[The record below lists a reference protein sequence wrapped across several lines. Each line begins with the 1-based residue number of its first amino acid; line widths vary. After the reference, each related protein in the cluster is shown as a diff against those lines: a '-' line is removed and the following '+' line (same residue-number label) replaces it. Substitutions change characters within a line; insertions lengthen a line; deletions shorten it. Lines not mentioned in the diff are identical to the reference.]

1 MANLEPVKIEI
12 LLRET
17 ISKGMQEAIQSFKDT
32 EDGAKNASAAIKKSI
47 AEEQQHIKAVTADLK
62 YYTQLQKE
70 ANTPSAKAAAGLYP
84 WEKGNNKEANLGV
97 IQSNKE
103 LAASKANL
111 IKLQNEQINGN
122 KKEEG
127 SQGGMIAGL
136 GKWAIGLASVTGA
149 LAIGKSI
156 MESFEPT
163 AHALEQGI
171 AAASSATGYFF
182 KTIASGDWSNFN
194 DGMQIAI
201 KGAIEYVNKMEEVN
215 NLANQDK
222 IQSAEFD
229 KKIAQE
235 REKTYDKGSGNNQER
250 LGAYQNMIGFTEQK
264 FDGLI
269 ETASL
274 KYKAL
279 LDKASSDTGGK
290 TSTDEIDTFISKYRS
305 LQDMLEEGE
314 KYNKLAGVKLTTT
327 QQGFNPTI
335 GNEKQYAAAQTALK
349 AMGEEGRKA
358 GEKAFNIGKII
369 FPVRDALA
377 DVKAKLIG
385 LEASKEQGNTFV
397 KRSMGALENKMK
409 LDAVAAAKKAKED
422 AELDNRIKA
431 TAELLKNA
439 NDGERDAI
447 AKRLV
452 LLEQE
457 KKLIEWK
464 NEAAKAMAANKPLK
478 PIGADTALGAIREAA
493 KASGIDLDK
502 LKLKDTDLEV
512 DKIKRGNSAR
522 EAEANRLR
530 KKYNIEDKKDTK
542 ELAENYYAVADAADM
557 LSNAIGDSNAGLAD
571 MLKGVGSVAG
581 QMGNL
586 VKAGAFD
593 KMGEDGMSQG
603 DAISSAVSGTT
614 QLIGIVVGAAAER
627 KRVMEEYYAS
637 IIAQQQQYNLLLN
650 DQLRLNSDINGSVFF
665 TNYEGKLNDSTKAFN
680 DATSKYN
687 EETKKFAT
695 SEAIT
700 GKKNVVSGANVIGG
714 IGAGAAAG
722 AGIGALLGGG
732 VLSVPAAAV
741 GAVIGSVVG
750 LFTGLFAKK
759 KKDVVAPLLE
769 TYKDLISP
777 AGEFNEVLAKTLIA
791 NNKVTEATKATLQNL
806 IDWKEQAKLARE
818 QLTAVIKDLTGG
830 LGDDLRN
837 ALVGAFTDGTDA
849 ATAFGDSVNNVLE
862 NVMSN
867 MIFNK
872 VFEGAF
878 KQLEDGMNASYGIGP
893 DGKPMTG
900 SKVDGKWADDL
911 KTFFDQSKGLTDQ
924 FNQGLADAKAEAAA
938 NGMAIFGK
946 DTSAG
951 GATGMKGDIARMTEE
966 TGSALSGNITA
977 IRINMARMIES
988 GNDSMTMLQRSLE
1001 LQARTAD
1008 NTDVMSKT
1016 LNNIDTR
1023 LSRIELD
1030 GLKVK

>member
-1 MANLEPVKIEI
+1 MESMFDTSKENSEKLIADGKQIIENTKQNYKNKAKIVEDEYNTAIKNAAVVNNMDAKKIEDLTFEYSI
-12 LLRET
+12 NKKLLELGTEFTKLKAVPET
-17 ISKGMQEAIQSFKDT
+17 I
-32 EDGAKNASAAIKKSI
+32 
-47 AEEQQHIKAVTADLK
+47 
-62 YYTQLQKE
+62 
-70 ANTPSAKAAAGLYP
+70 
-84 WEKGNNKEANLGV
+84 
-97 IQSNKE
+97 
-103 LAASKANL
+103 
-111 IKLQNEQINGN
+111 
-122 KKEEG
+122 
-127 SQGGMIAGL
+127 
-136 GKWAIGLASVTGA
+136 
-149 LAIGKSI
+149 
-156 MESFEPT
+156 
-163 AHALEQGI
+163 
-171 AAASSATGYFF
+171 
-182 KTIASGDWSNFN
+182 
-194 DGMQIAI
+194 
-201 KGAIEYVNKMEEVN
+201 
-215 NLANQDK
+215 
-222 IQSAEFD
+222 
-229 KKIAQE
+229 
-235 REKTYDKGSGNNQER
+235 
-250 LGAYQNMIGFTEQK
+250 
-264 FDGLI
+264 
-269 ETASL
+269 
-274 KYKAL
+274 
-279 LDKASSDTGGK
+279 
-290 TSTDEIDTFISKYRS
+290 TSTGTGMSGSTISI
-305 LQDMLEEGE
+305 
-314 KYNKLAGVKLTTT
+314 
-327 QQGFNPTI
+327 NPA
-335 GNEKQYAAAQTALK
+335 YAAAQNKLKKLPEEVKDAFEESQKMIAAMNPKLQQEAYDALIIPNIVAAAQMAEKFSKVTFPEMGMVADLK
-349 AMGEEGRKA
+349 AQQTELEGQAQTGPKRI
-358 GEKAFNIGKII
+358 E
-369 FPVRDALA
+369 RQ
-377 DVKAKLIG
+377 VKAA
-385 LEASKEQGNTFV
+385 E
-397 KRSMGALENKMK
+397 KRQKD
-409 LDAVAAAKKAKED
+409 DAIAAAKKAKED

-431 TAELLKNA
+431 TQELLKNA